1 MTGVVSEDGNGYLP
15 LRMKQH
21 QRGQPRLFI
30 PLKVRSFILKYGLK
44 RLLYKKPILSEYEKR
59 TFTAIHLGLVSCARL
74 VLLPE
79 IHAECQTD

>member
-21 QRGQPRLFI
+21 QRGGQPRLFI

-44 RLLYKKPILSEYEKR
+44 RLLYKKPHI
-59 TFTAIHLGLVSCARL
+59 IG
-74 VLLPE
+74 
-79 IHAECQTD
+79 I